1 MPDNEKEAIA
11 IWKKG
16 LAFEG
21 TAASGFKVPMD
32 SLQGGTG
39 FSPMELLL
47 VSLAGC
53 TGMDV
58 IDLLRKKRQDVSGLE
73 VRVTG
78 QRADEHPRKYTSIH
92 IHFVVTGREVNPE
105 AVRRSIELSET
116 KYCSVSASLS
126 GAAQI
131 TTDFEIR
138 AVAPVA
144 GA

>member
-1 MPDNEKEAIA
+1 MPDNDEEAIA
-11 IWKKG
+11 VWKEG

-21 TAASGFKVPMD
+21 TAASGFKVAMD
-32 SLQGGTG
+32 SRQGGTG

-47 VSLAGC
+47 VSVAGC

-58 IDLLRKKRQDVSGLE
+58 IDLLRKKRQDVGGLE

-78 QRADEHPRKYTSIH
+78 TRADEHPRKYTSIR
-92 IHFVVTGREVNPE
+92 IHFVVTGREVSPE

-116 KYCSVSASLS
+116 KYCPVVATLS
-126 GAAQI
+126 GVAQI
-131 TTDFEIR
+131 STDFEIR
-138 AVAPVA
+138 APAPVA